1 MRTLEPPLEIRL
13 RVRTRDP
20 RAALLFAA
28 EVDDPAG
35 KTPQVTVRGGSAFAG
50 ARGIRRALFYR
61 KPAVRT
67 TRPKIQAGSLVPDGR
82 WRELRLSSSALG
94 RYGLRRWSFLRPLGN
109 VDLDDIRITD
119 PAA

>member
-50 ARGIRRALFYR
+50 APGIRRALFYR

-82 WRELRLSSSALG
+82 WREVRLSSSALG
-94 RYGLRRWSFLRPLGN
+94 RYGLRRWSFRSPPREC
-109 VDLDDIRITD
+109 DLDDTRIRD
-119 PAA
+119 RRA